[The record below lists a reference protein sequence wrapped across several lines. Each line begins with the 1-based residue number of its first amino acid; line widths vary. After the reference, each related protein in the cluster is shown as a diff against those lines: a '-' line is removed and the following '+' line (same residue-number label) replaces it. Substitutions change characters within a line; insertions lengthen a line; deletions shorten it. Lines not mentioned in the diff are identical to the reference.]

1 MYNKQI
7 VLKQMS
13 SNNHTQIKIRIDSL
27 NQFDI
32 EKIIA
37 DEGTMQYKSKQ
48 DMLGLLD
55 QASKTPVSK
64 SEDKKET
71 TQTSDKQQDGVVE
84 KPEETKQL
92 PDKVDNPVVEKQ
104 VNTNVF
110 GLEHYYNLYL
120 KDKLSSVCYGIR
132 DNNKI
137 YYAVLFNKKNIDQLN
152 LSEEELHYC
161 ITYYLNRVLM
171 NSIKRYNNTSRLGV
185 EFQIDMSSQYPLL
198 NDYSFLTKPPLKLK
212 DVKNM
217 KDKARVF
224 VY

>member
-1 MYNKQI
+1 
-7 VLKQMS
+7 MS

-55 QASKTPVSK
+55 QASKTPVGK

-71 TQTSDKQQDGVVE
+71 TQTSDKQQDDVVK
-84 KPEETKQL
+84 KPEDTKQVA
-92 PDKVDNPVVEKQ
+92 DKVDKPVVEKQ
-104 VNTNVF
+104 FNTNVF

-171 NSIKRYNNTSRLGV
+171 DSIKRYNNTSRLGV
-185 EFQIDMSSQYPLL
+185 EFQIDMSGQYPLL